1 MRTKRNKIKDSVIN
15 VIKSRVSL
23 GLIKI
28 NLKLICKKIT
38 FFTMLKDFKVRVIHN
53 FTIYV

>member
-23 GLIKI
+23 GPIKI
-28 NLKLICKKIT
+28 NLKLICWKIT
-38 FFTMLKDFKVRVIHN
+38 FFTMLKDFKVGVIHD
-53 FTIYV
+53 FTVFV